1 MPLTIA
7 VIAANGRSGTVFV
20 RAALDTGYHVR
31 AGIYG
36 QNNLPAHANL
46 TVMSC
51 DATSEH
57 DVERL
62 LNGAD
67 IVVSLIGHGPKSPA
81 RVQTNAFRVLTE
93 VMVRTG
99 MQRVISLTGTGVRFP
114 GDTPSIIDR
123 LANLF
128 VATIDPNRV
137 QDGIEHAKL
146 LQATSLDWTI
156 VRVLKLGDGSH
167 AGQATFSLRGPAEF
181 MTPRARV
188 AAAILQIIESG
199 DFVRQAPIITGK
211 V

>member
-1 MPLTIA
+1 MSLTIA

-20 RAALDTGYHVR
+20 LAALAAGHRVR

-36 QNNLPAHANL
+36 QNNLPAHENL

-51 DATSEH
+51 DATNER
-57 DVERL
+57 DIERL

-67 IVVSLIGHGPKSPA
+67 VVVSLIGHGPKSPS

-93 VMVRTG
+93 VMSRSDVR
-99 MQRVISLTGTGVRFP
+99 RVISLTGTGVRFP
-114 GDTPSIIDR
+114 GDTPSITDR
-123 LANLF
+123 LANLII
-128 VATIDPNRV
+128 ATIDPNRV

-167 AGQATFSLRGPAEF
+167 GGQVIFSLHGPAEF

-188 AAAILQIIESG
+188 ATALLQIIESG
-199 DFVRQAPIITGK
+199 DYVQQAPIITGK